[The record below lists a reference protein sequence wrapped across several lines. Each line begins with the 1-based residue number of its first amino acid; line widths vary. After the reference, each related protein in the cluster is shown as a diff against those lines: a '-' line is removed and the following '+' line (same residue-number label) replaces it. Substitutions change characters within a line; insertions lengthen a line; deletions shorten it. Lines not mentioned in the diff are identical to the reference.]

1 MQTVLII
8 FLVILVTTLSSLLYV
23 RIRRERRERTV
34 LRGIAPDQLHNL
46 TKMSMHEGGL
56 PAVAKLFSRLL
67 RESYG
72 CPRTAFCKKS
82 GDAFELDHSYG
93 LNESRREA
101 WNAPCTR
108 ELGEVLSKSRLPGSV
123 EEISN
128 FLPDRLVNTLRASN
142 LDIYFPMFWDDQL
155 YGLYFLTANSVTRSS
170 SFGLAVATIAQTL
183 SAACNLKSNQD
194 RLGRL
199 QEKVTALEAEHQQ
212 RHTVAAT
219 TPLRMLKLV
228 RHRHSEILVGR
239 IVDEVRKDLD
249 LKRYA
254 FFFPPKKDG
263 DDIRV
268 LCDGIKGGIE
278 APPHEM
284 FDRMLARLDPDRA
297 EEVALIGKT
306 GDGLAEVLGESLHQ
320 AGLKYVAVFPLSS
333 GRSGLVAWENALG
346 ADQVLSRLRYHW
358 HSVAELMEN
367 AELFEKV
374 EELSYTDALTGL
386 ANQRYF
392 MKRLD
397 EEVGRARRYG
407 RSLALIIFDLDE
419 LKSINDSYGHQAGDT
434 VLRQMGE
441 ILQSSIRSI
450 DIVARYGGD
459 EFCIVMPE
467 ADRATCT
474 RFMRRFQQKIAC
486 SSFHISQLNRDLT
499 CTISQGGAVYPDNA
513 ENTEQLIYAADMA
526 LLGAK
531 EAGRNQFLLG

>member
-8 FLVILVTTLSSLLYV
+8 FLVILVVALSSLLYV

-34 LRGIAPDQLHNL
+34 LRGIDPDRLANL
-46 TKMSMHEGGL
+46 TKTSMREGGL
-56 PAVAKLFSRLL
+56 PAVAKLFSRML
-67 RESYG
+67 RESCG
-72 CPRTAFCKKS
+72 CSRTAFCKKS

-93 LNESRREA
+93 LNESRRET
-101 WNAPCTR
+101 WHVTYTR
-108 ELGEVLSKSRLPGSV
+108 ELGEVLSKSRLPESV
-123 EEISN
+123 EEISG
-128 FLPDRLVNTLRASN
+128 FLPDRLVKTLRASN
-142 LDIYFPMFWDDQL
+142 LDLYFPIFWDDQL
-155 YGLYFLTANSVTRSS
+155 YGLYFLTADSVARSP

-183 SAACNLKSNQD
+183 SVACDVKSHQD

-212 RHTVAAT
+212 RQTDAAT

-228 RHRHSEILVGR
+228 RHRHLEILVGR

-249 LKRYA
+249 LKQYA

-263 DDIRV
+263 GDIRV
-268 LCDGIKGGIE
+268 LSDGIKGGID
-278 APPHEM
+278 APPREM
-284 FDRMLARLDPDRA
+284 FDQMLARLDPDRA
-297 EEVALIGKT
+297 EEVTLIGQT
-306 GDGLAEVLGESLHQ
+306 DGMAEGLGESLQ
-320 AGLKYVAVFPLSS
+320 RAGLKYVAVFPLSS
-333 GRSGLVAWENALG
+333 GRSGLVAWDNARG
-346 ADQVLSRLRYHW
+346 ADQVFSRLRYHW
-358 HSVAELMEN
+358 HSAAELMEN
-367 AELFEKV
+367 AESFEKV

-441 ILQSSIRSI
+441 VLQSSVRSI

-474 RFMRRFQQKIAC
+474 RFMRRFQRKIAC
-486 SSFHISQLNRDLT
+486 SSFHINQLNRDLT

-513 ENTEQLIYAADMA
+513 ENTEQLIYAADMS